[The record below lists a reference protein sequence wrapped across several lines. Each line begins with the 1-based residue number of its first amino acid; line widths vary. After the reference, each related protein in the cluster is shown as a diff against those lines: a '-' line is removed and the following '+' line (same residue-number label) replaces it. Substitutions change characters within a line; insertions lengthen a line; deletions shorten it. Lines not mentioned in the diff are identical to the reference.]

1 MEGEVV
7 TRVVMAVL
15 MSSTFVTTVAIGK
28 QKAAAMIVAVLQ
40 VPSEDSYA
48 TVNRCSGCVI
58 AK

>member
-28 QKAAAMIVAVLQ
+28 QKAAATIVAALQ
-40 VPSEDSYA
+40 VPSEDS
-48 TVNRCSGCVI
+48 
-58 AK
+58 